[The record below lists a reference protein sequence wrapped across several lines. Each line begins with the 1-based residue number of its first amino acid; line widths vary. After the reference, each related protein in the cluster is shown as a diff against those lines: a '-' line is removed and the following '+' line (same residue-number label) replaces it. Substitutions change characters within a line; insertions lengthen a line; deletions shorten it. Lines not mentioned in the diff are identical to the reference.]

1 MIEFLVCPVEII
13 VREPLIPLE
22 AGSQKTGLVS
32 DFVAT
37 GFRSNLR
44 KGPFRRR
51 SLPRQKPPQTRLHA
65 CDPSTQRRTD
75 QTARLRTRPSSN
87 KRPSFEPIRLR
98 QDRNR
103 KDNRDQVRPRPS
115 ATESSRTRTST

>member
-22 AGSQKTGLVS
+22 AGSQKTGPVS

-44 KGPFRRR
+44 KSPFRRR

-65 CDPSTQRRTD
+65 CYPSTQRGTD
-75 QTARLRTRPSSN
+75 QKVRIRARACPNKGSSI
-87 KRPSFEPIRLR
+87 EPVRLR

-103 KDNRDQVRPRPS
+103 KDNRDQVRPRS
-115 ATESSRTRTST
+115 STAKGSRTR